1 MIAKQSIAKQ
11 YSTKVLDHLGL
22 VAGMCSELGISQ
34 IVDEHIPVNS
44 VDKILS
50 TGNAVV
56 GLILNGLGFVNKR
69 LYLVSRF
76 FENKP
81 VDKLLNVSYLD
92 NSHFNDDALGRSLD
106 AIYDFGVSEMFALIS
121 SQVIGHLTSEYGLK
135 VSSGQLDNTNFHLHS
150 EEKELKE
157 GKEGEEV
164 ILKINKGYSKDH
176 RPDLVQVGL
185 QLIVENQSGIPLL
198 MKVLDGNQEES
209 QSYGQFISE
218 YAEQLQN
225 NYDLNFIIV
234 DSKLY
239 NLKNLPILGGK
250 SALSWL
256 TRVPNSLK
264 VAKDL
269 IADIDKKS
277 FKPLHDYEK
286 YQYQEVCNTYGDV
299 KQRWLVLKSEEKF
312 IRDLKNLDKKV
323 AKLNVVAE
331 KECKKLLKQEFA
343 TASDA
348 LKATTDF
355 SNKLKFNT
363 LENVLVVEKCKY
375 SRPGK
380 PKKDQ
385 KPDKK
390 YYVITGELRMDTA
403 QYKADKE
410 KLGYFILAT
419 NECNIDKMSPNDL
432 LAAYKG
438 QSKVERSFRFLKDP
452 NIVGSSLFVQK
463 PERMMAILMI
473 MTLCLL
479 VYSALEY
486 VTRTL
491 LKKNNLTFEN
501 QVGKPVQNPSMKWIF
516 ECFEGIHLLYVSDK
530 QCIVLNLKERHRLI
544 INLLGERYSRYYT

>member
-1 MIAKQSIAKQ
+1 MIAKQPIEKQ

-22 VAGMCSELGISQ
+22 VAGMCSELGISK

-44 VDKILS
+44 ADKILS

-81 VDKLLNVSYLD
+81 VDKLLNVSYLES
-92 NSHFNDDALGRSLD
+92 SHFNDDALGRSLD

-121 SQVIGHLTSEYGLK
+121 SQVIGHLSSEYGLK
-135 VSSGQLDNTNFHLHS
+135 VGSGQLDNTNFHLHGG
-150 EEKELKE
+150 EKELKE
-157 GKEGEEV
+157 AEEV

-209 QSYGQFISE
+209 QSYGQFIKE
-218 YAEQLQN
+218 YAQQLQTDYN
-225 NYDLNFIIV
+225 LNFIIV

-239 NLKNLPILGGK
+239 NLNNLPILGGK
-250 SALSWL
+250 SDLSWL
-256 TRVPNSLK
+256 TRVPNGLE

-269 IADIDKKS
+269 IAQIGKEA
-277 FKPLHDYEK
+277 FKPLNGYEK
-286 YQYQEVCNTYGDV
+286 YQYQEVCSIYGGV
-299 KQRWLVLKSEEKF
+299 KQRWVVLKSEDKF
-312 IRDLKNLDKKV
+312 TRDLKNLDKKV
-323 AKLNVVAE
+323 EKSNIAAE
-331 KECKKLLKQEFA
+331 KGTKKLLRQEFE
-343 TASDA
+343 TKSDA
-348 LKATTDF
+348 LKAASEF
-355 SNKLKFNT
+355 SNKLKFSK
-363 LENVLVVEKCKY
+363 LENISVVEKCKY

-390 YYVITGELRMDTA
+390 YYVVTGELQADKV
-403 QYKADKE
+403 QYEAEKE
-410 KLGYFILAT
+410 KLGYIILAT
-419 NECNIDKMSPNDL
+419 NKCDTAEMSAEEL
-432 LAAYKG
+432 LSAYKD

-491 LKKNNLTFEN
+491 LKKKSLTFKN

-516 ECFEGIHLLYVSDK
+516 ECFEGIHLLYISDK
-530 QCIVLNLKERHRLI
+530 QSIVLNLKDRHRLI

>member
-1 MIAKQSIAKQ
+1 MIAKQPIEKQ
-11 YSTKVLDHLGL
+11 YNTKVLDHLGL
-22 VAGMCSELGISQ
+22 VAGMCSELGISK

-81 VDKLLNVSYLD
+81 VDKLLNVSYLES
-92 NSHFNDDALGRSLD
+92 SHFNDDALGRSLD
-106 AIYDFGVSEMFALIS
+106 AIYNFGVSELFALIS
-121 SQVIGHLTSEYGLK
+121 SQVIGHLSSKYGLN
-135 VSSGQLDNTNFHLHS
+135 VGSGQLDNTNFHLHGG
-150 EEKELKE
+150 EKELKE
-157 GKEGEEV
+157 GKEV
-164 ILKINKGYSKDH
+164 MLKINKGYSKDH

-209 QSYGQFISE
+209 QSYGQFIKE
-218 YAEQLQN
+218 YAEQLQTDYN
-225 NYDLNFIIV
+225 LNFIIV

-239 NLKNLPILGGK
+239 NLNNLPILGGK
-250 SALSWL
+250 SDLSWL
-256 TRVPNSLK
+256 TRVPNGLE

-269 IADIDKKS
+269 IAHIGKEA
-277 FKPLHDYEK
+277 FKPLEGYEK
-286 YQYQEVCNTYGDV
+286 YQYQEACSIYGNV
-299 KQRWLVLKSEEKF
+299 KQRWLILKSEDKF
-312 IRDLKNLDKKV
+312 RRDLKNLDNKV
-323 AKLNVVAE
+323 TKLNVAAN
-331 KECKKLLKQEFA
+331 KGCKKFFKQEFE
-343 TASDA
+343 TALDA
-348 LKATTDF
+348 LKAANAF
-355 SNKLKFNT
+355 SNKLKFST
-363 LENVLVVEKCKY
+363 LENISVVKKYKY

-385 KPDKK
+385 EPDKK
-390 YYVITGELRMDTA
+390 YYVVTGEMQSDRS
-403 QYKADKE
+403 QYEAEKE
-410 KLGYFILAT
+410 KLGYIILAT
-419 NECNIDKMSPNDL
+419 NKYDTDKMSAEEL
-432 LAAYKG
+432 LKTYKD

-491 LKKNNLTFEN
+491 LKKKSLTFEN

-516 ECFEGIHLLYVSDK
+516 ECFEGIHLLYMSDK
-530 QCIVLNLKERHRLI
+530 QSIVLNLKDRHRLI
-544 INLLGERYSRYYT
+544 INLLGEKYSRYYT

>member
-1 MIAKQSIAKQ
+1 MIAKQPIETQ

-22 VAGMCSELGISQ
+22 VAGMCSELGISK
-34 IVDEHIPVNS
+34 IIDEHIPVNS
-44 VDKILS
+44 ADKILG

-81 VDKLLNVSYLD
+81 VDKLLGVSYLD
-92 NSHFNDDALGRSLD
+92 SSHFNDDALGRCLD

-121 SQVIGHLTSEYGLK
+121 SNVIGHLSSEYGLK
-135 VSSGQLDNTNFHLHS
+135 VSSGQLDNTNFHLHGG
-150 EEKELKE
+150 EKELK
-157 GKEGEEV
+157 KAEEV

-209 QSYGQFISE
+209 QSYGQFISK

-239 NLKNLPILGGK
+239 NLTNLPILGGQ
-250 SALSWL
+250 SNLSWL
-256 TRVPNSLK
+256 TRVPNGLE

-269 IADIDKKS
+269 IAHIGKEA
-277 FKPLHDYEK
+277 FKPLNGYEK
-286 YQYQEVCNTYGDV
+286 YQYQEVCSIYGDV
-299 KQRWLVLKSEEKF
+299 NQRWLILKSEDKF
-312 IRDLKNLDKKV
+312 TRDLKKLDKKIER
-323 AKLNVVAE
+323 LNTAAQ
-331 KECKKLLKQEFA
+331 KECKKLFKQEFE
-343 TASDA
+343 TESDA
-348 LKATTDF
+348 LKAANKF
-355 SNKLKFNT
+355 SNKLNFNT
-363 LENVLVVEKCKY
+363 LKNISVVEKYKY
-375 SRPGK
+375 SCAGR

-390 YYVITGELRMDTA
+390 YYVVTA
-403 QYKADKE
+403 EFQPDKSQYEAEKE
-410 KLGYFILAT
+410 NLGYFILAT
-419 NECNIDKMSPNDL
+419 NKCDTDKMSAEEL
-432 LAAYKG
+432 LTAYKD

-491 LKKNNLTFEN
+491 LKKENLTFEN

-516 ECFEGIHLLYVSDK
+516 ECFEGIHLLYMTDK
-530 QCIVLNLKERHRLI
+530 QSIVLNLKERHRLI
-544 INLLGERYSRYYT
+544 INLLGEKYLRYYT